1 MLALV
6 IVQSSWTCLIKRGG
20 QWIWLYM
27 QLCNRWKLLSQHE
40 ENPHVFVWFSLS
52 SKVYQETL
60 SKLAKEK
67 PKGME
72 MGKNNTFVILKKNI
86 NSHQN
91 YQKYSCVIWHYSGM
105 IIHHI
110 VCIVAFVI
118 LAIVLTVCEWHSF
131 SRYIGYLR
139 WGSVS
144 SG

>member
-1 MLALV
+1 MEIV
-6 IVQSSWTCLIKRGG
+6 IAARRKPSCFRVVFSLVQSLPR
-20 QWIWLYM
+20 
-27 QLCNRWKLLSQHE
+27 N
-40 ENPHVFVWFSLS
+40 VV
-52 SKVYQETL
+52 ET
-60 SKLAKEK
+60 STKEK

-72 MGKNNTFVILKKNI
+72 LGKNNIFVILKKNI
-86 NSHQN
+86 NGHQN